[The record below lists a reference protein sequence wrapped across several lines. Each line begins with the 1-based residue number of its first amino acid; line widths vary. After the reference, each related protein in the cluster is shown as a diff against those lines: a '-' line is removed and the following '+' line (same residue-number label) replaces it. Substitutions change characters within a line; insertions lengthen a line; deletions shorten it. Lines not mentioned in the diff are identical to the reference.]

1 MLKLLSGAMLL
12 GTIMAVSVPISKNN
26 QPTNAFSEHGTSI
39 KASPRRLKSSAD
51 FKAAEETVSS
61 KMASILGMKPVTVER
76 TKLLLDFA
84 GNEYFIE
91 HSTGRHYCGCGELM
105 TC

>member
-26 QPTNAFSEHGTSI
+26 QPTNAFSEQGTSI